1 MKIFISLFAFLL
13 FIGNTYAGKIDTF
26 YRVASHAFYTFNK
39 NPEVRDMVKEGRW
52 GDLLT
57 TFITGVIIFLAFVA
71 LLSIGCEIWTWNKD
85 RQKKQNDI
93 ENTNPPEDAE

>member
-26 YRVASHAFYTFNK
+26 YSVASHAFYTFNK

-85 RQKKQNDI
+85 RQKKQNSVEKAD
-93 ENTNPPEDAE
+93 PPKDAE

>member
-1 MKIFISLFAFLL
+1 MKIYFPLFAFLL

-57 TFITGVIIFLAFVA
+57 TFITGVIIFLACV
-71 LLSIGCEIWTWNKD
+71 LLSIGYGIWTWNKE
-85 RQKKQNDI
+85 RQNQQNDI
-93 ENTNPPEDAE
+93 ENTNPPKDAE

>member
-1 MKIFISLFAFLL
+1 MPL
-13 FIGNTYAGKIDTF
+13 TDTNINPGQ
-26 YRVASHAFYTFNK
+26 HNNK

-71 LLSIGCEIWTWNKD
+71 LLSIGYGIWAWNKD
-85 RQKKQNDI
+85 RQKKQNSI
-93 ENTNPPEDAE
+93 EKANPPKDAK

>member
-1 MKIFISLFAFLL
+1 MKIFISLFDFLL

-71 LLSIGCEIWTWNKD
+71 LLSNGSEIWTWNKD
-85 RQKKQNDI
+85 RQKKQNSVEKAD
-93 ENTNPPEDAE
+93 PPKDAE